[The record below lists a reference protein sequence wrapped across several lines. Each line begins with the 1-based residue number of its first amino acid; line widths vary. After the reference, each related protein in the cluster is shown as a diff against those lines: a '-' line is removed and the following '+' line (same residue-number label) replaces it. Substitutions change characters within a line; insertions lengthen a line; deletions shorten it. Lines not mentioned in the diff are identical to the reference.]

1 MRALDQYVTYGLNT
15 TDVHESDHSLASD
28 TAESPPEYMNSGA
41 EGDEASLMGGAAV
54 RQKKGGS
61 LLQEG
66 VGESRRPESHVNR
79 HHPAG
84 PQE

>member
-54 RQKKGGS
+54 RQKKGEAFCKKAS
-61 LLQEG
+61 AKA
-66 VGESRRPESHVNR
+66 VAPSPT
-79 HHPAG
+79 
-84 PQE
+84 